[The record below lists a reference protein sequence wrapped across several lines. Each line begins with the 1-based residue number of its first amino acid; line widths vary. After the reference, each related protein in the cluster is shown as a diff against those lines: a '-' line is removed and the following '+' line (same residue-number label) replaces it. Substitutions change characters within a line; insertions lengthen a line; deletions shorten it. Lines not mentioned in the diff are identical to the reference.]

1 MHAPVAPGWA
11 SLVVY
16 VDAAVV
22 IGAAVL
28 AVVVARRRQGAPG
41 GANRA
46 GLAAAALVGWL
57 GIVLALGS
65 AHAFQPRSQG
75 VPWIGLG
82 VGAPIVVGF
91 VTVFLF
97 PQVRRVVESIPQ
109 AWLLAAQ
116 WPRLV
121 GATFLVLL
129 AEHRLP
135 AVFARPAGWGDVLIG
150 VTALP
155 VAYAYLAGRSW
166 SRPLAVAFNLLGI
179 VDLVVAVGT
188 GLLASP
194 SPFRL
199 FFSQPST
206 SLMTVLPMVL
216 IPTFLVP
223 FWILVHAAS
232 LRALLVAGRAPAH
245 SSAGSRGVA
254 PASKGQFSIG
264 PSGPAWRSGR

>member
-1 MHAPVAPGWA
+1 
-11 SLVVY
+11 

-188 GLLASP
+188 GFLASP